1 MTAPSS
7 LPNAPR
13 PGEPQTRARSYTP
26 GFADELGDRQLA
38 FDHANAT
45 SLEVLRFKKEFD
57 SQEFEVGLRSRVE
70 AFRDLQ
76 HPSLAQVRGVE
87 RLEGEGLSLVS
98 KHTTGRR
105 VSELISKARGP
116 VFALELI
123 RQVTPALATLQLG
136 QGGMSHGALSAD
148 RIIVTRDGR
157 LVVVEHVLG
166 AAIESQMLS
175 RQRLND
181 LGLVVQAGSEPYVLD
196 ARTDVIQLGFIA
208 LGLLLGRKLNPADY
222 PEQVPALLDEFTQS
236 AGSNIVSGKLRAWLE
251 RALQIGKK
259 PFASARE
266 AHDAFGELP
275 DDIDLQA
282 AEASRTLLSFPSGE
296 ATGSSS
302 AAPAQAPKPRA
313 PQTEEPAVDHARG
326 RQSQKIDTFA
336 HSHTIATSRWS
347 GPAFWV
353 AAVLAVV
360 ASVEAAL
367 LVVAY
372 ARPAVDVIE
381 LKSPKVETTRAL
393 SAASL
398 LPLQSPSS
406 LAAYAALGQQPPA
419 QKTEP
424 APPPTP
430 DPAAPVP
437 AGPKFGGI
445 TVSSTIELQVFKDGK
460 LLGSSSGPIAVNE
473 GSHRVE
479 LVNETLGFRL
489 PQTVNVRSGQM
500 TQLNISVPNGRV
512 SINAAPWADVT
523 IDGTPAGQTPL
534 ANLSLP
540 IGTHEIV
547 FKHPQFGERKQTITV
562 KVEGLTRVS
571 QSFQQ

>member
-13 PGEPQTRARSYTP
+13 PGEPLARARSYTP

-76 HPSLAQVRGVE
+76 HPSVAQVRGVE

-105 VSELISKARGP
+105 VSELIEKARGP

-136 QGGMSHGALSAD
+136 QGMSHGALSAD

-175 RQRLND
+175 RQRLID
-181 LGLVVQAGSEPYVLD
+181 LGLVVAAGTEPFVLD
-196 ARTDVIQLGFIA
+196 ARTDMIQLGFIA

-222 PEQVPALLDEFTQS
+222 PDRVPALLDEFTQS
-236 AGSNIVSGKLRAWLE
+236 GGSTIVSTKLRAWLE

-296 ATGSSS
+296 AAGSPSV
-302 AAPAQAPKPRA
+302 APAPAAKPRTHH
-313 PQTEEPAVDHARG
+313 PTEESAVDHGRG
-326 RQSQKIDTFA
+326 RQKVDTFA
-336 HSHTIATSRWS
+336 HSHTIAASRWS
-347 GPAFWV
+347 GPAMWV
-353 AAVLAVV
+353 AAALAVV
-360 ASVEAAL
+360 ASLEGAM
-367 LVVAY
+367 LVVLY

-381 LKSPKVETTRAL
+381 LKSPKLEASRTL
-393 SAASL
+393 SAAAL

-406 LAAYAALGQQPPA
+406 QAAYAALGQQPPA
-419 QKTEP
+419 PKPEV

-437 AGPKFGGI
+437 SGPKFGGI
-445 TVSSTIELQVFKDGK
+445 TVASTIDLQVFKDGK
-460 LLGSSSGPIAVNE
+460 LLGSSAGPIAVNE

-479 LVNETLGFRL
+479 LVNEALGFRL

-500 TQLNISVPNGRV
+500 TSLNISVPNGRV

-571 QSFQQ
+571 QSFQQQ